1 MPKSQFQQTSFASGE
16 LSPLLLGRTD
26 LDQYYKG
33 AQTAENV
40 VIVPQGGVKRRPGT
54 QFIESIVRNLDRQS
68 SINPTMPTAPTGQAS
83 AQGNLMNDGNDAT
96 YGQTDTGVG
105 IGGVVALYNLGS
117 DSSVYSQT
125 FFDIRNI
132 IAVYTGSAASG
143 ENEYSFG
150 GIIEHSPDGSTYTT
164 FATFNID
171 NKTAQNFRFR
181 LDTPGSIVTKKYWRV
196 KISIPSGVPYQDFVV
211 RIGECG
217 FKKEGSSIA
226 EGKTFD
232 WEYGPDQNYLAV
244 LTVGNLRFYRTPHA
258 GSTSTVYVAD
268 VVVPY
273 AANKIAQ
280 VKDAQTEGVMLMF
293 QEDYPSIR
301 IIFDGLDNANS
312 FIVDNIPFV
321 NVPQYDYNDSLS
333 DLPTTAVQ
341 TMAVNGFEVGK
352 RYQITVEGVTSKAIT
367 YAGNGDGSAAGLL
380 RMQSSAFNLQKNLQ
394 EMPVFGFS
402 GITVTPIN
410 TGSYNTYTISMRDD
424 SAGTYKLFTGF
435 PISGNPED
443 TVGFV
448 LTTQGAPRTEDV
460 WSADRGYPRQG
471 VFHEGR
477 LWLGGTKSKTQSILA
492 SRAGNFFD
500 FFSEENEDDQGIFIT
515 IDSRNLTDIID
526 INPDRGLQVFCSGA
540 EFLVKGQTPSN
551 IEVVSQTQHGSANLE
566 AQSVDGAT
574 LFVDRNGRTLR
585 QFVFSFN
592 EDAYTSADV
601 SVLSSQLINNPV
613 DMALLLGN
621 STEDAN
627 WAFIVNEDGTGAVLN
642 TMRSQDINGFTRWT
656 PFADASTASE
666 KNLIKSCSSVGD
678 ELYMVVYREAGGS
691 DYYDIERW
699 SFDHLLESG
708 IKTTVS
714 SGADRVVDLGNRL
727 SGYEVS
733 VVSDGIVLP
742 NRVVSNISGTIGVT
756 ITAAELSGAS
766 SRNLEIGLGFPV
778 KIKTMPL
785 NTNPGTRGGQ
795 NTMKRKKITNIN
807 LRVYESAGI
816 YIDGN
821 LALIRVNG
829 ESFNGPTETPYTLR
843 TGIIEDNLGGNGW
856 DTEVVP
862 EITVPNATPFH
873 LQSIQYEV
881 ESS

>member
-1 MPKSQFQQTSFASGE
+1 M
-16 LSPLLLGRTD
+16 
-26 LDQYYKG
+26 
-33 AQTAENV
+33 
-40 VIVPQGGVKRRPGT
+40 
-54 QFIESIVRNLDRQS
+54 
-68 SINPTMPTAPTGQAS
+68 
-83 AQGNLMNDGNDAT
+83 
-96 YGQTDTGVG
+96 
-105 IGGVVALYNLGS
+105 
-117 DSSVYSQT
+117 
-125 FFDIRNI
+125 
-132 IAVYTGSAASG
+132 
-143 ENEYSFG
+143 
-150 GIIEHSPDGSTYTT
+150 
-164 FATFNID
+164 
-171 NKTAQNFRFR
+171 
-181 LDTPGSIVTKKYWRV
+181 
-196 KISIPSGVPYQDFVV
+196 
-211 RIGECG
+211 
-217 FKKEGSSIA
+217 
-226 EGKTFD
+226 
-232 WEYGPDQNYLAV
+232 
-244 LTVGNLRFYRTPHA
+244 
-258 GSTSTVYVAD
+258 
-268 VVVPY
+268 
-273 AANKIAQ
+273 
-280 VKDAQTEGVMLMF
+280 
-293 QEDYPSIR
+293 
-301 IIFDGLDNANS
+301 
-312 FIVDNIPFV
+312 
-321 NVPQYDYNDSLS
+321 
-333 DLPTTAVQ
+333 
-341 TMAVNGFEVGK
+341 
-352 RYQITVEGVTSKAIT
+352 
-367 YAGNGDGSAAGLL
+367 
-380 RMQSSAFNLQKNLQ
+380 
-394 EMPVFGFS
+394 
-402 GITVTPIN
+402 
-410 TGSYNTYTISMRDD
+410 
-424 SAGTYKLFTGF
+424 
-435 PISGNPED
+435 
-443 TVGFV
+443 
-448 LTTQGAPRTEDV
+448 
-460 WSADRGYPRQG
+460 
-471 VFHEGR
+471 
-477 LWLGGTKSKTQSILA
+477 
-492 SRAGNFFD
+492 
-500 FFSEENEDDQGIFIT
+500 
-515 IDSRNLTDIID
+515 
-526 INPDRGLQVFCSGA
+526 
-540 EFLVKGQTPSN
+540 
-551 IEVVSQTQHGSANLE
+551 
-566 AQSVDGAT
+566 
-574 LFVDRNGRTLR
+574 
-585 QFVFSFN
+585 FSFN

-678 ELYMVVYREAGGS
+678 ELYMVVYREAGNS
-691 DYYDIERW
+691 DWYDIERW

-742 NRVVSNISGTIGVT
+742 NRVVSNISGIYGVT